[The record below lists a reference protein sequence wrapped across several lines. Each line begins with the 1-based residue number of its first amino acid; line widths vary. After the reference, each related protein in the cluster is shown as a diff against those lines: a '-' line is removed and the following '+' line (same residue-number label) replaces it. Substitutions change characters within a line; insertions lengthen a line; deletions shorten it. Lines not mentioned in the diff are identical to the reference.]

1 MKFTIL
7 AIGHTNE
14 EYLIQGVNKY
24 LQRLKHYG
32 KIEFKELKDIKSQ
45 QNVEEFKKKESE
57 LILTHLKSD
66 DILILLDEKGKMYDS
81 VSFAG
86 FIEKLQ
92 IHASK
97 NVIFVIGGAFGHHKI
112 LLERANFTISLSSM
126 TFSHQMVRLFFVEQ
140 LYRAF
145 TILRGEK
152 YHNN

>member
-7 AIGHTNE
+7 VIGHINE
-14 EYLIQGVNKY
+14 EYLTQGVNKY

-32 KIEFKELKDIKSQ
+32 KIEYKELKDIKPH
-45 QNVEEFKKKESE
+45 QNVEEFKKRESE
-57 LILTHLKSD
+57 MILSHLKSD
-66 DILILLDEKGKMYDS
+66 DILVLLDEKGKMYDS
-81 VSFAG
+81 VSFSG

-97 NVIFVIGGAFGHHKI
+97 NVVFVVGGAFGHHKI
-112 LLERANFTISLSSM
+112 LHDRANFSISLSLM